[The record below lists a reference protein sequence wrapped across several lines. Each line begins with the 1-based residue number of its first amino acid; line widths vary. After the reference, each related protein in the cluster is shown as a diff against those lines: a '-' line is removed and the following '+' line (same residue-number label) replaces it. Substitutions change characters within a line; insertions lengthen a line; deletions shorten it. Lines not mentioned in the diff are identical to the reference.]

1 MGIYG
6 MGAGLYNPQ
15 LDSATGSAVFAGA
28 GVFWLDIY
36 KVSDRSSL

>member
-6 MGAGLYNPQ
+6 MGAGVYNPQ
-15 LDSATGSAVFAGA
+15 LDSATGSAVFG
-28 GVFWLDIY
+28 LDIY